1 MKTHQV
7 ADILFVLDDE
17 SGVPRF
23 SHFVTRLILFIVGYL
38 VATVELAPRLATQ
51 FSQLCHYIAIDTTV

>member
-1 MKTHQV
+1 
-7 ADILFVLDDE
+7 
-17 SGVPRF
+17 
-23 SHFVTRLILFIVGYL
+23 VTRLILFIVGYL